1 MQSEAQNAVNPNGLT
16 SILTRQCEK
25 STLKKRGSDYS
36 RLPKEIFMSFFSTTL
51 GKLIITFFVS
61 MVPVIELRG
70 AIPIGVGMGLPFWAV
85 IFVSIIGNLIPV
97 PFIIIFIKKIFAFMR
112 EKMPKLDG
120 LVTRL
125 ENKANSKSETVQK
138 YAFWGLFIFVAIPL
152 PGTGAW
158 TGALIA
164 AMLEMKLKKAF
175 PSIVLGVLSAGAIVT
190 FVTYLVPVIARF
202 FA

>member
-1 MQSEAQNAVNPNGLT
+1 MAFLNTFFGK
-16 SILTRQCEK
+16 ILT
-25 STLKKRGSDYS
+25 TIL
-36 RLPKEIFMSFFSTTL
+36 
-51 GKLIITFFVS
+51 VS

-70 AIPIGVGMGLPFWAV
+70 AIPIGVARGLPFWVAV
-85 IFVSIIGNLIPV
+85 LVSVIGNLVPV

-112 EKMPKLDG
+112 EKMPKLNG

-164 AMLEMKLKKAF
+164 AMLEMPLKKAF
-175 PSIVLGVLSAGAIVT
+175 PSIMLGVLSAGAIVT
-190 FVTYLVPVIARF
+190 FITYIVPLIVKMF
-202 FA
+202 

>member
-1 MQSEAQNAVNPNGLT
+1 MAFLNTFFGK
-16 SILTRQCEK
+16 ILT
-25 STLKKRGSDYS
+25 
-36 RLPKEIFMSFFSTTL
+36 
-51 GKLIITFFVS
+51 TFLVS

-70 AIPIGVGMGLPFWAV
+70 AIPIGVARGLPFWAAV
-85 IFVSIIGNLIPV
+85 LVSIRGNLVPV

-112 EKMPKLDG
+112 EKMPKLNG

-164 AMLEMKLKKAF
+164 AMLEMPLKKAF
-175 PSIVLGVLSAGAIVT
+175 PSIMLGVLSAGAIVT
-190 FVTYLVPVIARF
+190 FITYIVPLIVKMF
-202 FA
+202 

>member
-1 MQSEAQNAVNPNGLT
+1 MDFYDESTPFSVKKLSRQSRN
-16 SILTRQCEK
+16 
-25 STLKKRGSDYS
+25 LKGGERNRGRFESCHT
-36 RLPKEIFMSFFSTTL
+36 KEIFMSFFSTTL
-51 GKLIITFFVS
+51 GKLIITFLVS

-70 AIPIGVGMGLPFWAV
+70 AIPIGVGMGLPYWAAIPV
-85 IFVSIIGNLIPV
+85 AIVGNLVPV

-175 PSIVLGVLSAGAIVT
+175 PSIALGVLTAGAIVT